1 MYKEVMQ
8 HNTIVD
14 LPIFALMLFIVIFVV
29 VSIHVWRRGA
39 AHPDDQ
45 HLANLP
51 LEDDEAVTTSHLN
64 PNDTVG
70 GAHGRR

>member
-14 LPIFALMLFIVIFVV
+14 LPIFALMLFIAIFVF
-29 VSIHVWRRGA
+29 VSVWVWRRGA
-39 AHPDDQ
+39 ANPAHE

-51 LEDDEAVTTSHLN
+51 LEDDDVLSIPPT
-64 PNDTVG
+64 DTRG
-70 GAHGRR
+70 GDHGRR